1 MYRRVFALSFFAMH
15 RMRFHYFFAFFPK
28 WLQHCAV
35 VRQGAH
41 DYVQCRDAAST
52 ATRENLLNKDLGKK
66 LMPWLGNDS
75 SKKGKNQWG
84 LPPRRPQP
92 QDPNKRWVTVLM
104 LLTVFSSWLMSGVF
118 VLPENQQAM
127 VSRLGEFHHMAGPG
141 VNWILPYPIERYEI
155 LTQSETGTVE
165 IGESHAATGSGMP
178 NAAMFTKDAAIVE
191 VRLIA
196 QYRLRNVRDY
206 LQTQGGDA
214 EQILRQMGSASV
226 REVLAQMDFSDVL
239 GSAREQIAPRVQKHL
254 QALLNASGMGIEL
267 LAVKGDAA
275 TMVRV
280 PDALRASFEEVNT
293 LGAENERLK
302 KEALEHASRVV
313 PEAAAKAVKLHAA
326 AQAYKTD
333 IVLQAQA
340 DAARIAAILPQYQ
353 KTPQA
358 TRDQLYHETMQQV
371 FANATKVVA
380 SPGQIVYLSA
390 DRAAQTVAP
399 ATVAATG
406 ATAPSDASIALG
418 ASGETALPPIVAATS
433 ASAATQ
439 AASQPA
445 AQPDSR
451 SREFLSLR
459 QRR

>member
-1 MYRRVFALSFFAMH
+1 MLFNHFFTESSQRLVSRTVRRGV
-15 RMRFHYFFAFFPK
+15 
-28 WLQHCAV
+28 
-35 VRQGAH
+35 QGA
-41 DYVQCRDAAST
+41 VRCRQATMAAICLI
-52 ATRENLLNKDLGKK
+52 LLNKGWGKK
-66 LMPWLGNDS
+66 LLPWLGDDS
-75 SKKGKNQWG
+75 SKGSKKPWG

-92 QDPNKRWVTVLM
+92 QNQSKLLVTLLM
-104 LLTVFSSWLMSGVF
+104 LLTVLSSWLMSGVF

-127 VSRLGEFHHMAGPG
+127 VSRLGEFHHMAEPG

-155 LTQSETGTVE
+155 LTQSDSGTVE
-165 IGESHAATGSGMP
+165 IGESHAATGSAMP

-280 PDALRASFEEVNT
+280 PEAVRASFEEVNA
-293 LGAENERLK
+293 LAAENERLK

-313 PEAAAKAVKLHAA
+313 PEAAAKAAKLHAA

-380 SPGQIVYLSA
+380 SPGQLVYLPA
-390 DRAAQTVAP
+390 DRAAQTATP
-399 ATVAATG
+399 ATAAATV
-406 ATAPSDASIALG
+406 ATAPSDATIASG
-418 ASGETALPPIVAATS
+418 ASGETALPPIVAATP
-433 ASAATQ
+433 APAATQ
-439 AASQPA
+439 AASQSA
-445 AQPDSR
+445 TQPDSR
-451 SREFLSLR
+451 SRDFLSLR

>member
-1 MYRRVFALSFFAMH
+1 M
-15 RMRFHYFFAFFPK
+15 
-28 WLQHCAV
+28 
-35 VRQGAH
+35 
-41 DYVQCRDAAST
+41 
-52 ATRENLLNKDLGKK
+52 
-66 LMPWLGNDS
+66 
-75 SKKGKNQWG
+75 
-84 LPPRRPQP
+84 
-92 QDPNKRWVTVLM
+92 
-104 LLTVFSSWLMSGVF
+104 
-118 VLPENQQAM
+118 
-127 VSRLGEFHHMAGPG
+127 
-141 VNWILPYPIERYEI
+141 
-155 LTQSETGTVE
+155 
-165 IGESHAATGSGMP
+165 
-178 NAAMFTKDAAIVE
+178 
-191 VRLIA
+191 
-196 QYRLRNVRDY
+196 RDY

-280 PDALRASFEEVNT
+280 PEAVRASFEEVNA
-293 LGAENERLK
+293 LAAENERLK

-313 PEAAAKAVKLHAA
+313 PEAAAKAAKLHAA

-380 SPGQIVYLSA
+380 SPGQLVYLPA

-399 ATVAATG
+399 ATVATAG
-406 ATAPSDASIALG
+406 ATAPSDATIASG
-418 ASGETALPPIVAATS
+418 ASGETALPPIVAATP
-433 ASAATQ
+433 APAATQ
-439 AASQPA
+439 AASQSA
-445 AQPDSR
+445 TQPDSR
-451 SREFLSLR
+451 SRDFLSLR